1 MPETTSKPWW
11 KSMTLW
17 GSALTILS
25 VISPRV
31 ATVVSP
37 ALSEAGV
44 IVGAITSIIG
54 RIRNPG
60 GGVPQRPTLQ

>member
-1 MPETTSKPWW
+1 
-11 KSMTLW
+11 MTLW

-25 VISPRV
+25 VISPRI

-37 ALSEAGV
+37 AMSEAGV
-44 IVGAITSIIG
+44 LVGAITSIIG
-54 RIRNPG
+54 RVRNPD